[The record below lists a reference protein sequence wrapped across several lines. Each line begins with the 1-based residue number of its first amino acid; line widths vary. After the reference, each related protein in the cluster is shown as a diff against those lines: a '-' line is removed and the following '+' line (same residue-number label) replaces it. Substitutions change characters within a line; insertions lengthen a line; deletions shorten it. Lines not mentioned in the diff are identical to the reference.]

1 MESSQFKTLFLPCH
15 RKLYA
20 VAWRLTGNAQAAEDL
35 VQETFLRLWTR
46 RQQIVSVECV
56 EAYSITTLRRIFYDT
71 KRSKQIE
78 ASEREISELHVK
90 DREDLNQRIDAQD
103 EWQRIRTMILALP
116 DPQGK
121 IMIMRDVEGQ
131 TYEEISVETGLTEV
145 NLRSILS
152 RARKRIREQIKE
164 MRQ

>member
-35 VQETFLRLWTR
+35 VQETFLRLWTH

-56 EAYSITTLRRIFYDT
+56 EAYSIITLRRIFYDT

-90 DREDLNQRIDAQD
+90 DSEDLNQRIDAQD

>member
-1 MESSQFKTLFLPCH
+1 MESSQFKTLFLSCH

-90 DREDLNQRIDAQD
+90 DSEDLNQRIDAQD

>member
-1 MESSQFKTLFLPCH
+1 MESSQFNTLFLPCH

-35 VQETFLRLWTR
+35 VQETFLRLWTH

-90 DREDLNQRIDAQD
+90 DSEDLNQRIDAQD

>member
-90 DREDLNQRIDAQD
+90 DSEDLNQRIDAQD

>member
-35 VQETFLRLWTR
+35 VQETFLRLWTH
-46 RQQIVSVECV
+46 RQQIVSIECV
-56 EAYSITTLRRIFYDT
+56 EAYSITILRRIFYDT

-90 DREDLNQRIDAQD
+90 DSEDLNQRIDAKD

-121 IMIMRDVEGQ
+121 IMIMRDIEGQ

>member
-90 DREDLNQRIDAQD
+90 DSEDLNQRIDAQD

-152 RARKRIREQIKE
+152 RARKRIREQRKE

>member
-90 DREDLNQRIDAQD
+90 DSEDLNQRIDAQD
-103 EWQRIRTMILALP
+103 EWQGIRTMILALP

>member
-90 DREDLNQRIDAQD
+90 DSEDLNQRIDAQD

-121 IMIMRDVEGQ
+121 IMIMRDIEGQ

>member
-35 VQETFLRLWTR
+35 VQETFLRLWTH
-46 RQQIVSVECV
+46 RQQIVSIECV

-90 DREDLNQRIDAQD
+90 DSEDLNQRIDA
-103 EWQRIRTMILALP
+103 
-116 DPQGK
+116 
-121 IMIMRDVEGQ
+121 
-131 TYEEISVETGLTEV
+131 
-145 NLRSILS
+145 
-152 RARKRIREQIKE
+152 
-164 MRQ
+164 

>member
-20 VAWRLTGNAQAAEDL
+20 VAWRLTGNAQAAEYL
-35 VQETFLRLWTR
+35 VQETFLRLWTH
-46 RQQIVSVECV
+46 RQQIVSIECV

-90 DREDLNQRIDAQD
+90 DSEDLNQRIDAKD

-121 IMIMRDVEGQ
+121 IMIMRDIEGQ

>member
-35 VQETFLRLWTR
+35 VQETFLRLWTH

-90 DREDLNQRIDAQD
+90 DSEDLNQRIDAKD

>member
-15 RKLYA
+15 RKLYT

-90 DREDLNQRIDAQD
+90 DSEDLNQRIDAQD

>member
-15 RKLYA
+15 CKLYA

-90 DREDLNQRIDAQD
+90 DSEDLNQRIDAQD

>member
-35 VQETFLRLWTR
+35 VQETFLRLWTH
-46 RQQIVSVECV
+46 RQQIVSIECV
-56 EAYSITTLRRIFYDT
+56 EAYSVTTLRRIFYDT

-90 DREDLNQRIDAQD
+90 DSEDLNQRIDAKD

>member
-90 DREDLNQRIDAQD
+90 DSEDLNQRIDAQD

-131 TYEEISVETGLTEV
+131 TYEEISVETGLTGV

>member
-35 VQETFLRLWTR
+35 VQETFLRLWTH
-46 RQQIVSVECV
+46 RQQIVSIECV
-56 EAYSITTLRRIFYDT
+56 EAYSVTTLRRIFYDT

-90 DREDLNQRIDAQD
+90 DSEDLNQRIDAQD

>member
-1 MESSQFKTLFLPCH
+1 MRWHGGLQ
-15 RKLYA
+15 A
-20 VAWRLTGNAQAAEDL
+20 MLTH
-35 VQETFLRLWTR
+35 
-46 RQQIVSVECV
+46 RQQIISIECV

-90 DREDLNQRIDAQD
+90 DSEDLNQRIDAQD

>member
-90 DREDLNQRIDAQD
+90 DSEDLNQRIDAKD

-121 IMIMRDVEGQ
+121 IMIMRDIEGQ

>member
-20 VAWRLTGNAQAAEDL
+20 VAWRLTGNAQSAEDL

-90 DREDLNQRIDAQD
+90 DSEDLNQRIDAQD

>member
-35 VQETFLRLWTR
+35 VQETFLRLWTH
-46 RQQIVSVECV
+46 RQQIVSIECV

>member
-20 VAWRLTGNAQAAEDL
+20 VALRLTGNAQAAEDL

-90 DREDLNQRIDAQD
+90 DSEDLNQRIDAQD

>member
-35 VQETFLRLWTR
+35 VQETFLRLWTH
-46 RQQIVSVECV
+46 RQQIVSIECV

-90 DREDLNQRIDAQD
+90 DSEDLNQRIDAKD

-121 IMIMRDVEGQ
+121 IMIMRDIEGQ

-152 RARKRIREQIKE
+152 RARRRIREQIKE

>member
-1 MESSQFKTLFLPCH
+1 M
-15 RKLYA
+15 
-20 VAWRLTGNAQAAEDL
+20 
-35 VQETFLRLWTR
+35 
-46 RQQIVSVECV
+46 
-56 EAYSITTLRRIFYDT
+56 
-71 KRSKQIE
+71 
-78 ASEREISELHVK
+78 K
-90 DREDLNQRIDAQD
+90 DSEDLNQRIDAQD

>member
-35 VQETFLRLWTR
+35 VQETFLRLWTH
-46 RQQIVSVECV
+46 RQQIVSIECV

-90 DREDLNQRIDAQD
+90 DSEDLNQRIDAKD

>member
-90 DREDLNQRIDAQD
+90 DSEDLNQRIDAQD
-103 EWQRIRTMILALP
+103 EWQRIRMMILALP

>member
-90 DREDLNQRIDAQD
+90 DSEDLNQRIDAKD

>member
-1 MESSQFKTLFLPCH
+1 M
-15 RKLYA
+15 
-20 VAWRLTGNAQAAEDL
+20 
-35 VQETFLRLWTR
+35 QETFLRLWTH
-46 RQQIVSVECV
+46 RQQIVSIECV

-90 DREDLNQRIDAQD
+90 DSEDLNQRIDAKD

-121 IMIMRDVEGQ
+121 IMIMRDIEGQ

>member
-35 VQETFLRLWTR
+35 VQETFLRLWTH
-46 RQQIVSVECV
+46 RQQIVSIECV

-90 DREDLNQRIDAQD
+90 DSEDLNQRIDAQD

>member
-1 MESSQFKTLFLPCH
+1 MGSSQFKTLFLPCH

-90 DREDLNQRIDAQD
+90 DSEDLNQRIDAQD

>member
-35 VQETFLRLWTR
+35 VQETFLRLWTH

-90 DREDLNQRIDAQD
+90 DSEDLNQRIDAQD

>member
-35 VQETFLRLWTR
+35 VQETFLRLWTH
-46 RQQIVSVECV
+46 RQQIVSIECV

-90 DREDLNQRIDAQD
+90 DSEDLNQRIDAKD

-121 IMIMRDVEGQ
+121 IMIMRDIEGQ

>member
-56 EAYSITTLRRIFYDT
+56 EAYSVTTLRRIFYDT

-90 DREDLNQRIDAQD
+90 DSEDLNQRIDAQD

>member
-90 DREDLNQRIDAQD
+90 DSEDLNQRIDAQD

-131 TYEEISVETGLTEV
+131 TYEEISVETGLAEV

>member
-1 MESSQFKTLFLPCH
+1 MESSQIKTLFLPCH

-90 DREDLNQRIDAQD
+90 DSEDLNQRIDAQD

>member
-46 RQQIVSVECV
+46 RQQIVSIECV

-90 DREDLNQRIDAQD
+90 DSEDLNQRIDAQD